1 MTAPAVGFDLDLTLI
16 DTRPGIA
23 AAYRA
28 LTAST
33 GVYVD
38 ADAVV
43 SRLGPLL
50 RTELRNWFPAERL
63 DEAVE
68 IYRSL
73 YSEYAITMS
82 PPLPGAVEAL
92 AEVRAAGLRVVVV
105 TGKYGPLARLHLEHL
120 GMEVDELVG
129 ELFAADKATALTTHG
144 AELYVG
150 DHIADM
156 VAAQTAGIPGL
167 GVTTGSHDGDEL
179 RAAGADLVVEDLTGF
194 PQALRRLMR
203 LAL

>member
-1 MTAPAVGFDLDLTLI
+1 MTAPAVGFDLDMTLI
-16 DTRPGIA
+16 DTRPGVA

-28 LTAST
+28 LTAAT

-38 ADAVV
+38 ADLAAG
-43 SRLGPLL
+43 RLGPPL

-63 DEAVE
+63 EEAVE
-68 IYRSL
+68 LYRSL
-73 YSEYAITMS
+73 YPEYAITMS
-82 PPLPGAVEAL
+82 RPLPGAAEAL
-92 AEVRAAGLRVVVV
+92 AEVRAVGLRVVVV

-120 GMEVDELVG
+120 GMQVDELVG
-129 ELFAADKATALTTHG
+129 ELFAAEKATALTTHG

-150 DHIADM
+150 DHVADM
-156 VAAQTAGIPGL
+156 LAARTAGIPGL
-167 GVTTGSHDGDEL
+167 GVTTGSHGGDEL
-179 RAAGADLVVEDLTGF
+179 RAAGADLVLTDLTGF

>member
-1 MTAPAVGFDLDLTLI
+1 MTAAAVGFDLDMTLI

-28 LTAST
+28 LTAAT

-38 ADAVV
+38 ADAAV

-63 DEAVE
+63 EEAVE
-68 IYRSL
+68 LYRSL
-73 YSEYAITMS
+73 YAEYAITMS
-82 PPLPGAVEAL
+82 RPLPGAVEAL
-92 AEVRAAGLRVVVV
+92 AEVRAVGLRVVVV

-120 GMEVDELVG
+120 GMQVDELVG
-129 ELFAADKATALTTHG
+129 ELFAAEKAAALTTHG

-150 DHIADM
+150 DHVADM
-156 VAAQTAGIPGL
+156 LAARTAGIPGL

-179 RAAGADLVVEDLTGF
+179 RAAGADLVLADLTGF

>member
-1 MTAPAVGFDLDLTLI
+1 MTLI

-28 LTAST
+28 LTAAT

-38 ADAVV
+38 ADAAV

-63 DEAVE
+63 EEAVE
-68 IYRSL
+68 LYRSL
-73 YSEYAITMS
+73 YAEYAITMS
-82 PPLPGAVEAL
+82 RPLPGAVEAL
-92 AEVRAAGLRVVVV
+92 AEVRAVGLRVVVV

-120 GMEVDELVG
+120 GMQVDELVG
-129 ELFAADKATALTTHG
+129 ELFAAEKATALTTHG

-150 DHIADM
+150 DHVADM
-156 VAAQTAGIPGL
+156 LAARTAGIPGL

-179 RAAGADLVVEDLTGF
+179 RAAGADLVLADLTGF

>member
-1 MTAPAVGFDLDLTLI
+1 MTAPAIGFDLDMTLI

-28 LTAST
+28 LTAAT

-43 SRLGPLL
+43 SRLGPPL

-63 DEAVE
+63 EEAVE
-68 IYRSL
+68 VYRSL
-73 YSEYAITMS
+73 YPEYAITMS
-82 PPLPGAVEAL
+82 RPLPGAIEAL
-92 AEVRAAGLRVVVV
+92 AEVRAVGLRVVVV

-120 GMEVDELVG
+120 GMRVDELVG
-129 ELFAADKATALTTHG
+129 ELFAAEKATALTTHG

-150 DHIADM
+150 DHVADM
-156 VAAQTAGIPGL
+156 LAARTAGIPGL

-179 RAAGADLVVEDLTGF
+179 LAAGADLVLGDLTGF

>member
-1 MTAPAVGFDLDLTLI
+1 MTLI

-28 LTAST
+28 LTAAT

-43 SRLGPLL
+43 SRLGPPL
-50 RTELRNWFPAERL
+50 RTEMRNWFPAERL
-63 DEAVE
+63 EEAVE
-68 IYRSL
+68 LYRSL
-73 YSEYAITMS
+73 YPEYAITMS
-82 PPLPGAVEAL
+82 QPLPGAAEAL
-92 AEVRAAGLRVVVV
+92 AEVRAVGLRVVVV

-120 GMEVDELVG
+120 GMRVDELVG
-129 ELFAADKATALTTHG
+129 ELFAAEKATALTTHG

-150 DHIADM
+150 DHVADM
-156 VAAQTAGIPGL
+156 LAARTAGIPGL
-167 GVTTGSHDGDEL
+167 GVTTGSHGGDEL
-179 RAAGADLVVEDLTGF
+179 RAAGADLVLADLTGF